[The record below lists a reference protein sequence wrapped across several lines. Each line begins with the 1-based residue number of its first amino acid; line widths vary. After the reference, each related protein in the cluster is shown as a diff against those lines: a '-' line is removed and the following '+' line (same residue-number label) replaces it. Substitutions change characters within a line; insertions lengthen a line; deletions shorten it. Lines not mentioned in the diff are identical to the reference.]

1 MATSDEIGV
10 WPAAGTVPAGRA
22 GRVIE
27 LIRDDG
33 WEPREPE
40 PATGRARLA
49 MAAAATLFVVTLAY
63 IAGIARP
70 TSLAPTFLRPGSARM
85 LALDDARAYVSGD
98 GTVTAHRLSDGD
110 PLWTRRVVGLSGM
123 LAVDGRLVLST
134 ADGARRPTVQVLDG
148 ATGTVAWQRDTRLM
162 ATAGPAPTTT
172 PDYPPEPTDTEPT
185 RTEPADTEP
194 TNTEP
199 TNTEPATANAGAAAG
214 NPGDTVLVVNGP
226 ADGSTVPLRGLSLS
240 DGRPL
245 WTVRME
251 PWAIVAQATSR
262 AAQVEVV
269 SDRLRIRDLTTGR
282 APVDVA
288 LPPGTTP
295 AHAALVGGTAL
306 VVDPT
311 GTIHAFDA
319 GDGRL
324 RWRQPSAATGLFS
337 TFTPC
342 GRYVCHVNDRG
353 TFALDRTTGHT
364 AWRSATRYT
373 VATVDD
379 DHMFVAQTF
388 EGLDGQG
395 TAVADPRTGMVR
407 TGLAPWRALGVVTG
421 SELLVWRPEGRQ
433 RELLGFFD
441 ARTSRT
447 RVVGRTDAWSS
458 PPTCAVG
465 PAHVLCANAYD
476 FAAWPR

>member
-1 MATSDEIGV
+1 MATSGEIGV
-10 WPAAGTVPAGRA
+10 GPAAGTVPAGRA

-27 LIRDDG
+27 LTRDDG

-40 PATGRARLA
+40 PPTGLARLA
-49 MAAAATLFVVTLAY
+49 MVAVVTLAVLTLAY
-63 IAGIARP
+63 VAGIARP
-70 TSLAPTFLRPGSARM
+70 TSLAPTFLHPGNARM
-85 LALDDARAYVSGD
+85 LALDGGRAYVSGD

-134 ADGARRPTVQVLDG
+134 TDGARRPTVQVLDG
-148 ATGTVAWQRDTRLM
+148 ATGAVGWQRDTRLVT
-162 ATAGPAPTTT
+162 TAGPAPTTT
-172 PDYPPEPTDTEPT
+172 PDNPPERTDTE
-185 RTEPADTEP
+185 RTDTKRTDNER
-194 TNTEP
+194 
-199 TNTEPATANAGAAAG
+199 TAPNAGVAAG
-214 NPGDTVLVVNGP
+214 SQRDTVLVVSGP

-251 PWAIVAQATSR
+251 PWAIVARATTR

-319 GDGRL
+319 GDGHL

-337 TFTPC
+337 DFTPC
-342 GRYVCHVNDRG
+342 GRYICHVNDRG
-353 TFALDRTTGHT
+353 TFALDRATGHT
-364 AWRSATRYT
+364 AWKSATRYT

-395 TAVADPRTGMVR
+395 TAVADPRTGQVH

-421 SELLVWRPEGRQ
+421 SELLVWRPEGLQ

-447 RVVGRTDAWSS
+447 RVVGRADAWSS

-465 PAHVLCANAYD
+465 PAHVLCANDYD